1 VTPTVTVLVLCGA
14 VEVGALTAVV
24 EEDGTTVTVV
34 VVLCWG
40 VVEVLRDPKFSIW
53 RSTVYPVLHLGGSV
67 TNMDSRS

>member
-40 VVEVLRDPKFSIW
+40 VVEVLRDPKFSI
-53 RSTVYPVLHLGGSV
+53 
-67 TNMDSRS
+67 